1 MDTQD
6 IKSKAL
12 GFVQVL
18 KEVIELSM
26 MQEALWNVDAYL
38 RT

>member
-26 MQEALWNVDAYL
+26 MQEAL
-38 RT
+38 